1 MTCHVAKS
9 CRNDQHS
16 IKYSMENRLDA
27 KPDKALEG
35 GDYVLDEQV
44 GFVLR
49 QVQQRH
55 STLFAEVFDNDL
67 TPTQWAVLAKLGEI
81 GECSQ
86 NLLGRYT
93 AMDVAT
99 IKGVVQRLFE
109 RGLLA
114 RRADPGDR
122 RQLLISMAPEG
133 AALFQAHLAHATRVT
148 EATLSPLN
156 AAERQRLLTLLKRL
170 R

>member
-1 MTCHVAKS
+1 M
-9 CRNDQHS
+9 D
-16 IKYSMENRLDA
+16 IKPGPASESDDYALDT
-27 KPDKALEG
+27 
-35 GDYVLDEQV
+35 QV

-55 STLFAEVFDNDL
+55 SILFAELFGGDL

-109 RGLLA
+109 RGLLT
-114 RRADPGDR
+114 RRPDPDDR
-122 RQLLISMAPEG
+122 RQLLISMSPDGNALFRHHLPNASRVSEVTLAPLTAPER
-133 AALFQAHLAHATRVT
+133 A
-148 EATLSPLN
+148 
-156 AAERQRLLTLLKRL
+156 RLLSLLARL

>member
-1 MTCHVAKS
+1 M
-9 CRNDQHS
+9 
-16 IKYSMENRLDA
+16 DA
-27 KPDKALEG
+27 EPDEARD
-35 GDYVLDEQV
+35 GDDYALDEQI

-55 STLFAEVFDNDL
+55 SILFTEQFGGDL

-114 RRADPGDR
+114 RRADPSDR
-122 RQLLISMAPEG
+122 RQLLISMS
-133 AALFQAHLAHATRVT
+133 AAGKDVFQKHIPNAHGVT
-148 EATLSPLN
+148 EATLAPLTGP
-156 AAERQRLLTLLKRL
+156 ERARLLRLLSRL

>member
-1 MTCHVAKS
+1 
-9 CRNDQHS
+9 
-16 IKYSMENRLDA
+16 MENRLDV
-27 KPDKALEG
+27 KPGPASESDDYAL
-35 GDYVLDEQV
+35 DAQI

-55 STLFAEVFDNDL
+55 SILFAELFGGDL

-114 RRADPGDR
+114 RRPDPDDR
-122 RQLLISMAPEG
+122 RQLLISMSPEG
-133 AALFQAHLAHATRVT
+133 SALFRHHLPNAARVT
-148 EATLSPLN
+148 EATLAPLT
-156 AAERQRLLTLLKRL
+156 AAERERLLRLLARL